1 MTDLDSRSWIMQADG
16 TSWGWLDVIAGEQS
30 PASAKMITLPPGVWS
45 VSGVWQGNF
54 DAEIRYQ
61 EAGGVVTL
69 GGVIPAQ
76 SNDRPG
82 VFALQLPLNR
92 NASVN
97 IRPRGSATA
106 GSRATF
112 TAVLF
117 PIFNGG
123 RLLGLTLLLVG
134 RWSR

>member
-1 MTDLDSRSWIMQADG
+1 MQADG
-16 TSWGWLDVIAGEQS
+16 TSWGWMDVIAGERS
-30 PASAKMITLPPGVWS
+30 PGSAKMITLPPGVWS

-76 SNDRPG
+76 ANDRPG
-82 VFALQLPLNR
+82 FFALQLPLNK
-92 NASVN
+92 NTSVH

-106 GSRATF
+106 GARATF
-112 TAVLF
+112 TATLF
-117 PIFNGG
+117 PIFVGGGG